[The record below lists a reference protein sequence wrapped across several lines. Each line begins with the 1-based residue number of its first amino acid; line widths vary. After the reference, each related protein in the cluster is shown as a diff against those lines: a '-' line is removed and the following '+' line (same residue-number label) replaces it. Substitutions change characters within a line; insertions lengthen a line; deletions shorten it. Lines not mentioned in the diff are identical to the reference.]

1 MFPIY
6 GIDMLNL
13 YVPSIWNDK
22 ISYVQMV
29 IIYQCLPPP
38 SKCEKNMG
46 EVPNRV
52 SRPYGEYMVKYSV
65 KKTSLFLTYF
75 NDLKFR

>member
-13 YVPSIWNDK
+13 NVPSIWTDK

-29 IIYQCLPPP
+29 IIYQCLPSPLQVW
-38 SKCEKNMG
+38 KKMG
-46 EVPNRV
+46 EAPKRV
-52 SRPYGEYMVKYSV
+52 SRPYGDYMVKYSAG
-65 KKTSLFLTYF
+65 KKKKKSLFLTYI
-75 NDLKFR
+75 LMT